1 MTVALLIALALSPS
15 QDTSAKVKTPD
26 NSSVGTVSST
36 GASGGV
42 TAGFVGSVQQ
52 TTVLPTLVRGPLLD
66 QFKIRFT
73 DGARL
78 YRMLL
83 EDNQDDRQINAVC
96 NSLDV
101 WYVTTFDWL
110 NKNVSVWAAE
120 RFAFK
125 VGPTISWS
133 MAGDHMPEV
142 VVRRSTYMN
151 AIHPLLQNLDQL
163 MREPSLYPEK

>member
-1 MTVALLIALALSPS
+1 MTVALLIALAISPP
-15 QDTSAKVKTPD
+15 QETSAKVKTPD

-73 DGARL
+73 EGARL

-83 EDNQDDRQINAVC
+83 DGNLNDDQIVATC
-96 NSLDV
+96 NSLDG
-101 WYVTTFDWL
+101 WYGMTFAWL
-110 NKNVSVWAAE
+110 NKDVSLWAAE

-125 VGPTISWS
+125 FGGSLSWS
-133 MAGDHMPEV
+133 LAGDHKLEV
-142 VVRRSTYMN
+142 VQRRSAYIN
-151 AIHPLLQNLDQL
+151 VVHPLLQNLDQL
-163 MREPSLYPEK
+163 MREPSLYPDK